1 MDFCDFWPSGRHIS
15 SYQSLLLVLTLGWMC
30 WGSVEFTL
38 WNKSMKNAPKMVQ
51 KRRENEVISI
61 PSFMTY
67 TIDLYLKICGNQI
80 HFAMENR

>member
-1 MDFCDFWPSGRHIS
+1 
-15 SYQSLLLVLTLGWMC
+15 
-30 WGSVEFTL
+30 
-38 WNKSMKNAPKMVQ
+38 MKKAPKTVQ